1 MTDSSRRDRLSMEL
15 CRHIEDQL
23 CQLVMTGEIKVP
35 RGTRLR
41 VDSRGNVKVADRPI
55 PTISR
60 QRISQIL
67 DHIKSN
73 LFDRSQEWSALW
85 AELEFVAVDGM
96 QGRRFY
102 HEQVLKRIE
111 CTQQAVVGDFQAF
124 MDLARDLSDSPGH
137 IKDVEFPGI
146 LPQLVAR
153 MLGVASRRRDCD
165 YDEAARLMVILED
178 NHLDIFLSVNKIFEL
193 HRRAKAQPDDAGRL
207 GALAVQ
213 CFSGL
218 VMTFKSKDPR
228 NDMDHQV
235 FRSLQ
240 ERISEVRRGH
250 RAPSPGVDEDDR
262 NDGFDVDFDVDSE

>member
-1 MTDSSRRDRLSMEL
+1 MKL

-23 CQLVMTGEIKVP
+23 RQLVMAGEIKVP
-35 RGTRLR
+35 RGTCLR
-41 VDSRGNVKVADRPI
+41 VDSRGNVRGADGPI

-67 DHIKSN
+67 DHIKTN

-96 QGRRFY
+96 HGRRFY
-102 HEQVLKRIE
+102 HEQVLDRIE
-111 CTQQAVVGDFQAF
+111 CTQKVVVDDFQAF

-153 MLGVASRRRDCD
+153 MLGVASRRRGRECD
-165 YDEAARLMVILED
+165 YDEGARLMVILED
-178 NHLDIFLSVNKIFEL
+178 NHLGIFLSVNKIFEL
-193 HRRAKAQPDDAGRL
+193 HRRAKARPDDAGRL

-235 FRSLQ
+235 FQSLQ
-240 ERISEVRRGH
+240 ERVREVRRGR
-250 RAPSPGVDEDDR
+250 RAPSPGVNKDD
-262 NDGFDVDFDVDSE
+262 DFDVDFDVDSE